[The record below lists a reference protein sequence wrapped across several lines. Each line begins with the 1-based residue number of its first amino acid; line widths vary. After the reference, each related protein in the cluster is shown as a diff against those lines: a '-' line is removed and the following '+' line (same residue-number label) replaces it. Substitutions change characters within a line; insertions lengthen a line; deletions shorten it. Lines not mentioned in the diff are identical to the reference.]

1 MSSPAADTAAAATA
15 DAAKPSPPNVAS
27 AKNFEPS
34 GPPEEGQGPTSSP
47 STDVE
52 DRQLHANEIS
62 VESNASESDKRHED
76 GSHHAEDAAMS
87 QQASPPDQASDPA
100 LRRVIVDLS
109 DPVGAPPREIP
120 PQKEQ
125 EQAKK
130 KSYADLLKGD
140 QDNAPPKRVKTV
152 VNRPKPEYLSK
163 LIDLASQ
170 EDANEEDVLEA
181 ISQATPIQVKKATTT
196 MWIETNGALYD
207 KVYTNEKIIDAIF
220 KENQNAAWSYL
231 LLEFV
236 QLNKTRIG
244 DIVVS
249 VTSRHV
255 KDMLVGKTISIFGK
269 EFTIPVPKV
278 RSLGSS
284 PSQELNDP
292 MDKFFFMDIVGIRF
306 NFDSAK
312 LFRLLRRLKMK
323 PIFQA
328 YRQHIPN
335 VSCQSNV
342 WRVYFLE
349 AEVPKQLVVNGH
361 PADRL
366 KMDGVAYNVFVKNF
380 ERSASRT
387 SSASPHLLDLDH
399 AAALMQNPEKKLPEP
414 EGQGAEDQGAT
425 QTKRAKVNEEKQHEE
440 PIVQGQSEESQ
451 TIEVIPPLTEQKSN
465 EEPLP
470 QGGDEESQEMEVTPL
485 EIEPIVPPASS
496 QLSSNMEV
504 DPKSTKRTTSQS
516 VDEDGFVVPRSKKRV
531 AAAQASPTFVSWASD
546 NFFNALATIEAT
558 TTPVDSQHETPT
570 RVYIPAIKKISEE
583 SLKARDAFVK
593 RQHVADNKLC
603 WHPDNLTMEELV
615 QVLQA
620 SVEEGAA
627 FQHHNQANTTDIAG
641 TELDVVDYIRRCN
654 VDGLWKVVHSHTQSM
669 NVVLTKLATHT
680 YSDYLKVVRM
690 HAWQRWMSAT
700 QLPVVDSFT
709 NGFKFTFQEH
719 PKWTRLEEISRVLSF
734 FEDAPKH
741 PAFPTDQVED
751 ALAAFELWIAVQ
763 APLVFRNDAW
773 ILYLTRQPVAWLPAK
788 HGRMLAPSTLWAL
801 LKSLFGQYFAEELN
815 RVCKTEMSSR
825 IWQLSVD
832 AYQPTDNSLTA
843 FVGND
848 NTRLQRRNNLLY

>member
-1 MSSPAADTAAAATA
+1 
-15 DAAKPSPPNVAS
+15 
-27 AKNFEPS
+27 
-34 GPPEEGQGPTSSP
+34 
-47 STDVE
+47 
-52 DRQLHANEIS
+52 
-62 VESNASESDKRHED
+62 
-76 GSHHAEDAAMS
+76 MS

-130 KSYADLLKGD
+130 KSYADLLKGN

-255 KDMLVGKTISIFGK
+255 KDMLAGKTISIFGK

-278 RSLGSS
+278 KSLGSS

-440 PIVQGQSEESQ
+440 PIVQ
-451 TIEVIPPLTEQKSN
+451 
-465 EEPLP
+465 
-470 QGGDEESQEMEVTPL
+470 
-485 EIEPIVPPASS
+485 
-496 QLSSNMEV
+496 
-504 DPKSTKRTTSQS
+504 
-516 VDEDGFVVPRSKKRV
+516 
-531 AAAQASPTFVSWASD
+531 
-546 NFFNALATIEAT
+546 
-558 TTPVDSQHETPT
+558 
-570 RVYIPAIKKISEE
+570 
-583 SLKARDAFVK
+583 
-593 RQHVADNKLC
+593 
-603 WHPDNLTMEELV
+603 
-615 QVLQA
+615 
-620 SVEEGAA
+620 
-627 FQHHNQANTTDIAG
+627 
-641 TELDVVDYIRRCN
+641 
-654 VDGLWKVVHSHTQSM
+654 VVHSHTQSM

-719 PKWTRLEEISRVLSF
+719 PKWTRLEEISSVLSF

-788 HGRMLAPSTLWAL
+788 HGRMLAQSTLWAL

>member
-27 AKNFEPS
+27 TKNFEPS

-109 DPVGAPPREIP
+109 DPVGRPR
-120 PQKEQ
+120 QCT
-125 EQAKK
+125 
-130 KSYADLLKGD
+130 
-140 QDNAPPKRVKTV
+140 PKRVKTV

-380 ERSASRT
+380 ERSAL
-387 SSASPHLLDLDH
+387 A
-399 AAALMQNPEKKLPEP
+399 
-414 EGQGAEDQGAT
+414 
-425 QTKRAKVNEEKQHEE
+425 
-440 PIVQGQSEESQ
+440 
-451 TIEVIPPLTEQKSN
+451 PPL
-465 EEPLP
+465 LH
-470 QGGDEESQEMEVTPL
+470 L
-485 EIEPIVPPASS
+485 I
-496 QLSSNMEV
+496 
-504 DPKSTKRTTSQS
+504 
-516 VDEDGFVVPRSKKRV
+516 
-531 AAAQASPTFVSWASD
+531 SW
-546 NFFNALATIEAT
+546 TWI
-558 TTPVDSQHETPT
+558 
-570 RVYIPAIKKISEE
+570 
-583 SLKARDAFVK
+583 
-593 RQHVADNKLC
+593 
-603 WHPDNLTMEELV
+603 
-615 QVLQA
+615 
-620 SVEEGAA
+620 
-627 FQHHNQANTTDIAG
+627 
-641 TELDVVDYIRRCN
+641 
-654 VDGLWKVVHSHTQSM
+654 TQ
-669 NVVLTKLATHT
+669 
-680 YSDYLKVVRM
+680 
-690 HAWQRWMSAT
+690 QR
-700 QLPVVDSFT
+700 
-709 NGFKFTFQEH
+709 
-719 PKWTRLEEISRVLSF
+719 
-734 FEDAPKH
+734 
-741 PAFPTDQVED
+741 
-751 ALAAFELWIAVQ
+751 
-763 APLVFRNDAW
+763 
-773 ILYLTRQPVAWLPAK
+773 
-788 HGRMLAPSTLWAL
+788 
-801 LKSLFGQYFAEELN
+801 
-815 RVCKTEMSSR
+815 
-825 IWQLSVD
+825 
-832 AYQPTDNSLTA
+832 
-843 FVGND
+843 
-848 NTRLQRRNNLLY
+848 

>member
-27 AKNFEPS
+27 TKNFEPS

-255 KDMLVGKTISIFGK
+255 KDMLVGK
-269 EFTIPVPKV
+269 
-278 RSLGSS
+278 
-284 PSQELNDP
+284 NH
-292 MDKFFFMDIVGIRF
+292 
-306 NFDSAK
+306 FD
-312 LFRLLRRLKMK
+312 LR
-323 PIFQA
+323 Q
-328 YRQHIPN
+328 
-335 VSCQSNV
+335 
-342 WRVYFLE
+342 
-349 AEVPKQLVVNGH
+349 
-361 PADRL
+361 
-366 KMDGVAYNVFVKNF
+366 GVHY
-380 ERSASRT
+380 
-387 SSASPHLLDLDH
+387 SSA
-399 AAALMQNPEKKLPEP
+399 
-414 EGQGAEDQGAT
+414 
-425 QTKRAKVNEEKQHEE
+425 
-440 PIVQGQSEESQ
+440 
-451 TIEVIPPLTEQKSN
+451 
-465 EEPLP
+465 
-470 QGGDEESQEMEVTPL
+470 
-485 EIEPIVPPASS
+485 
-496 QLSSNMEV
+496 
-504 DPKSTKRTTSQS
+504 
-516 VDEDGFVVPRSKKRV
+516 
-531 AAAQASPTFVSWASD
+531 
-546 NFFNALATIEAT
+546 
-558 TTPVDSQHETPT
+558 
-570 RVYIPAIKKISEE
+570 
-583 SLKARDAFVK
+583 
-593 RQHVADNKLC
+593 
-603 WHPDNLTMEELV
+603 
-615 QVLQA
+615 
-620 SVEEGAA
+620 
-627 FQHHNQANTTDIAG
+627 
-641 TELDVVDYIRRCN
+641 
-654 VDGLWKVVHSHTQSM
+654 
-669 NVVLTKLATHT
+669 
-680 YSDYLKVVRM
+680 
-690 HAWQRWMSAT
+690 
-700 QLPVVDSFT
+700 
-709 NGFKFTFQEH
+709 
-719 PKWTRLEEISRVLSF
+719 
-734 FEDAPKH
+734 
-741 PAFPTDQVED
+741 
-751 ALAAFELWIAVQ
+751 
-763 APLVFRNDAW
+763 
-773 ILYLTRQPVAWLPAK
+773 
-788 HGRMLAPSTLWAL
+788 
-801 LKSLFGQYFAEELN
+801 
-815 RVCKTEMSSR
+815 
-825 IWQLSVD
+825 
-832 AYQPTDNSLTA
+832 
-843 FVGND
+843 
-848 NTRLQRRNNLLY
+848 

>member
-1 MSSPAADTAAAATA
+1 MSSTAAA
-15 DAAKPSPPNVAS
+15 DAAKPSMPNVS
-27 AKNFEPS
+27 SVKYLVPS
-34 GPPEEGQGPTSSP
+34 GPPVDEQGPTPSP
-47 STDVE
+47 SADAQ
-52 DRQLHANEIS
+52 DRLLHAPANEIS

-76 GSHHAEDAAMS
+76 GFHHAEDANMS
-87 QQASPPDQASDPA
+87 QQAPPPDQANDPA
-100 LRRVIVDLS
+100 PRRVIIDLS
-109 DPVGAPPREIP
+109 DPVGAPPRESP

-125 EQAKK
+125 EQPKK

-170 EDANEEDVLEA
+170 EDANEEDLLEA
-181 ISQATPIQVKKATTT
+181 ISQATPVKVKKATTT
-196 MWIETNGALYD
+196 MWIETDGAFSD
-207 KVYTNEKIIDAIF
+207 KAYTNEKIIDAIF
-220 KENQNAAWSYL
+220 KENQDAEWAYL

-236 QLNKTRIG
+236 QLNKTRTG

-249 VTSRHV
+249 ITSRDV
-255 KDMLVGKTISIFGK
+255 KDMLAGKTISIFGK
-269 EFTIPVPKV
+269 EFTIPVPTV
-278 RSLGSS
+278 
-284 PSQELNDP
+284 
-292 MDKFFFMDIVGIRF
+292 
-306 NFDSAK
+306 
-312 LFRLLRRLKMK
+312 KMK

-380 ERSASRT
+380 QRSASRT
-387 SSASPHLLDLDH
+387 SSASPHCLDLDH
-399 AAALMQNPEKKLPEP
+399 AAALMQSPEKQVPEP
-414 EGQGAEDQGAT
+414 EGQGAVDQGAK

-440 PIVQGQSEESQ
+440 PIIQGQGEESQ
-451 TIEVIPPLTEQKSN
+451 NMEVIPPHTEPKSN
-465 EEPLP
+465 EEPLLQGREEEP
-470 QGGDEESQEMEVTPL
+470 QDMEVTPL
-485 EIEPIVPPASS
+485 ETEPIVPPASS
-496 QLSSNMEV
+496 QLSTNMEV

-531 AAAQASPTFVSWASD
+531 AAAQASPSFVSWASD

-558 TTPVDSQHETPT
+558 TMPVDSQHETPT
-570 RVYIPAIKKISEE
+570 RVYIPAIKKIPEE

-593 RQHVADNKLC
+593 RQHVVDSKLC

-620 SVEEGAA
+620 SVGEGAA
-627 FQHHNQANTTDIAG
+627 FQHHNQANTTDISG

-654 VDGLWKVVHSHTQSM
+654 VDGLWKVIHSHTQSM

-719 PKWTRLEEISRVLSF
+719 PKWTRLEEISSVLGF

-825 IWQLSVD
+825 IWQLSID
-832 AYQPTDNSLTA
+832 AYQPTDSSLTA